1 MKKAWSYETVLGAMT
16 LAENGQGG
24 LTDVTVRRELGGQVE
39 WQRTPLLDEAAR
51 QMEEYLAGR
60 RKAFD
65 LPLAPVGTP
74 FQQRVWAALR
84 AIPYGET
91 RTYQQIA
98 QAAGSPKGFRAVGMA
113 NHANPLLIVVPCH
126 RVIGKDGSL
135 TGFGGGLPLKERL
148 LALAAAH
155 RGGQA
160 PAR

>member
-148 LALAAAH
+148 LALEAAH